1 MAMTGASWPA
11 VCTKSL
17 ERGARLDLK
26 DAFVLKE
33 KLAGLERARVLAVA
47 KVIFLIVQ
55 VQSACLQVT
64 LKTLPRARR
73 TQHLFCG
80 RPLSRV
86 MDQQCLWRM
95 L

>member
-55 VQSACLQVT
+55 V
-64 LKTLPRARR
+64 
-73 TQHLFCG
+73 
-80 RPLSRV
+80 
-86 MDQQCLWRM
+86 
-95 L
+95 